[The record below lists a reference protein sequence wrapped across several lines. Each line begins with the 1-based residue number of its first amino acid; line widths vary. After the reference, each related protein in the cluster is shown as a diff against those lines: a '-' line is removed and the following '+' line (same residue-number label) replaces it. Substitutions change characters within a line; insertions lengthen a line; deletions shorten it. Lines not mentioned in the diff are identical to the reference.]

1 MARRKRTGTRS
12 AQPNVVHPEAAGIDI
27 GARELYVAI
36 RPDRDPQPI
45 RSFRSFTSQLHAL
58 ARWLQG
64 CHVKSVAMESTGVY
78 WIPVYQILEH
88 YGFDV
93 VLVNARHVSVVP
105 GRKSDVADC
114 EWLRYL
120 HSVGLLR
127 GSFRPADEICR
138 VRTLLRHRDTLV
150 KAAAKAT
157 LHMQKAMDQMNVH
170 LHHAITDITGLSG
183 LRIIDAILA
192 GERDPARLADLA
204 HPRIRTR
211 KRELLI
217 AALEGNWRD
226 ELLFTLRQARET
238 YAHFQQ
244 LLGECDQEIAV
255 LIRGF
260 ERSTLPL
267 EARASEGADASAAA
281 VPLRVQLKQLMGTD
295 LMCIP
300 GIGEQTAL
308 VLFTEVGPD
317 LSRFPNS
324 AHFASW
330 LGLCPKNKI
339 SGGKVIS
346 SSTGPGA
353 NRAAQALRWATQS
366 LFRSQSP
373 LGQYFRRL
381 RARVGTPAA
390 IVATAHK
397 LARIIYRLITDRV
410 DYKEDK
416 ITETEHQDRQR
427 FERRVR
433 NQARLLGYK
442 LVSQAT

>member
-12 AQPNVVHPEAAGIDI
+12 AQPKFVHPEAAGVDI
-27 GARELYVAI
+27 GARELYVAV
-36 RPDRDPQPI
+36 RPDRDSRPI
-45 RSFRSFTSQLHAL
+45 RRWGTFTRDLHAL
-58 ARWLQG
+58 ARWLGRCQ
-64 CHVKSVAMESTGVY
+64 VQSVAMESTGVY
-78 WIPVYQILEH
+78 WIPLYQILEA

-93 VLVNARHVSVVP
+93 VLVNARHVHSVP

-127 GSFRPADEICR
+127 GSFRPSDDVCAA
-138 VRTLLRHRDTLV
+138 RTLLRHRDQLV
-150 KAAAKAT
+150 KTASRSI
-157 LHMQKAMDQMNVH
+157 LHLQKAMDQMNLQ
-170 LHHAITDITGLSG
+170 LHHVLTDVTGKSG

-192 GERDPARLADLA
+192 GERDPGRLADLA
-204 HPRIRTR
+204 DRRVRAPREI
-211 KRELLI
+211 LMG
-217 AALEGNWRD
+217 ALEGNWRD

-238 YAHFQQ
+238 YAYYQRLVAECDHEIMTLIRALDGPPTPKPLPLPQHLQQ
-244 LLGECDQEIAV
+244 LLG
-255 LIRGF
+255 
-260 ERSTLPL
+260 
-267 EARASEGADASAAA
+267 
-281 VPLRVQLKQLMGTD
+281 TD
-295 LMCIP
+295 LTRIP
-300 GIGEQTAL
+300 GIGETTAL
-308 VLFTEVGPD
+308 VLFTELGPD
-317 LSRFPNS
+317 LSRFPTS

-339 SGGKVIS
+339 SGGKVLS
-346 SSTGPGA
+346 SKTGPGA
-353 NRAAQALRWATQS
+353 NRAAQALRWATQT
-366 LFRSQSP
+366 LFRSKSS

-410 DYKEDK
+410 DYEEEK
-416 ITETEHQDRQR
+416 ITESERQGRRR

-442 LVSQAT
+442 LVPQES

>member
-1 MARRKRTGTRS
+1 
-12 AQPNVVHPEAAGIDI
+12 
-27 GARELYVAI
+27 
-36 RPDRDPQPI
+36 
-45 RSFRSFTSQLHAL
+45 
-58 ARWLQG
+58 
-64 CHVKSVAMESTGVY
+64 
-78 WIPVYQILEH
+78 
-88 YGFDV
+88 
-93 VLVNARHVSVVP
+93 
-105 GRKSDVADC
+105 
-114 EWLRYL
+114 
-120 HSVGLLR
+120 
-127 GSFRPADEICR
+127 
-138 VRTLLRHRDTLV
+138 
-150 KAAAKAT
+150 
-157 LHMQKAMDQMNVH
+157 MQKAMDQMNVH

-416 ITETEHQDRQR
+416 LTETEHQDRQR

>member
-1 MARRKRTGTRS
+1 
-12 AQPNVVHPEAAGIDI
+12 
-27 GARELYVAI
+27 
-36 RPDRDPQPI
+36 
-45 RSFRSFTSQLHAL
+45 
-58 ARWLQG
+58 
-64 CHVKSVAMESTGVY
+64 
-78 WIPVYQILEH
+78 
-88 YGFDV
+88 
-93 VLVNARHVSVVP
+93 
-105 GRKSDVADC
+105 
-114 EWLRYL
+114 
-120 HSVGLLR
+120 
-127 GSFRPADEICR
+127 
-138 VRTLLRHRDTLV
+138 
-150 KAAAKAT
+150 
-157 LHMQKAMDQMNVH
+157 
-170 LHHAITDITGLSG
+170 
-183 LRIIDAILA
+183 
-192 GERDPARLADLA
+192 
-204 HPRIRTR
+204 
-211 KRELLI
+211 
-217 AALEGNWRD
+217 
-226 ELLFTLRQARET
+226 
-238 YAHFQQ
+238 
-244 LLGECDQEIAV
+244 
-255 LIRGF
+255 
-260 ERSTLPL
+260 
-267 EARASEGADASAAA
+267 

-353 NRAAQALRWATQS
+353 NRAAQALRWATQT
-366 LFRSQSP
+366 LFRSQSS
-373 LGQYFRRL
+373 LGRYFRRL

-442 LVSQAT
+442 LVPQGA